1 MKQETNTNEE
11 IIDSKNFDKQPKRKG
26 IYRIFRVTRLDMY
39 FSLLAT
45 LFFVGILGLKL
56 NGREVAFISWTDAL
70 ILAVLFS
77 ILGMIS
83 RIYYKFFEEKYEKK
97 KKNLIIRD

>member
-1 MKQETNTNEE
+1 MTQEEESNEVINVTQNTTE
-11 IIDSKNFDKQPKRKG
+11 KPKRKG
-26 IYRIFRVTRLDMY
+26 LYRIFRVTRLDMY
-39 FSLLAT
+39 LSFLAT
-45 LFFVGILGLKL
+45 VFFAGILGFKL
-56 NGREVAFISWTDAL
+56 NGSAWVSFISWTDAL

-97 KKNLIIRD
+97 K